1 VAELTTVSLPMPAG
15 QEPLPEVPGSTDLI
29 ADIQREL
36 ARIGLYN
43 GAIDGLSGSRTE
55 AAIRAFET
63 AAGIPPT
70 GSTSAELLAA
80 LKRPLPPRETQSIA
94 VESNEAVEL
103 NRRERERAEM
113 IAAEERRLETIR
125 LGETC
130 KVIQTALNRIGYG
143 PLPVDGTAGSETLD
157 AIRRFELDNGMPV
170 TGQVGD
176 ALVARLYAIGA
187 IKPG

>member
-1 VAELTTVSLPMPAG
+1 
-15 QEPLPEVPGSTDLI
+15 
-29 ADIQREL
+29 
-36 ARIGLYN
+36 
-43 GAIDGLSGSRTE
+43 
-55 AAIRAFET
+55 
-63 AAGIPPT
+63 
-70 GSTSAELLAA
+70 
-80 LKRPLPPRETQSIA
+80 
-94 VESNEAVEL
+94 
-103 NRRERERAEM
+103 
-113 IAAEERRLETIR
+113 LETIR

-143 PLPVDGTAGSETLD
+143 PLPVDGNAGSETLD